1 MPDSLWPHGLQ
12 HPRLPCPSLS
22 PGVCSNACLLSRWC
36 HPTISSSAAPIS
48 FCLQSF
54 PASLSFPKSWLF
66 TSGGECIRASASVLL
81 MNIRGWFA
89 LGLTG
94 LFSLLSKALS
104 RVFSSAIIRIVGC
117 PKFKYLIER
126 KPLSNLPRVTK
137 LIAREA
143 QTWMCICSIKQSV
156 PYSFLVLC
164 MAQLRAE
171 PVFSIYSPAPHF
183 KDPLQVPGAKLC
195 NLHYPGSPS
204 LTSSW
209 VLPVGV
215 ISRREE
221 GGNKR
226 GRYRWAKL
234 LLCGHGP
241 AVAAYSRWS
250 LLFSGPSPSTAGLV
264 GLQWCFFQV

>member
-94 LFSLLSKALS
+94 LFSLQSKALS

-250 LLFSGPSPSTAGLV
+250 LLFSGPSSSTAGLV